1 MEFINI
7 EADNIK
13 AELFSNFKRYQKVT
27 KCWRK
32 IEGQWVIKDI
42 NFTEE
47 WGIEEY
53 KILSSCL
60 KNTVETGG
68 MVMGAFSDGIL
79 KGFVSVEAGIFGE
92 NKESWCSKLELN
104 GFKVNKQDTSL
115 GERYEFR
122 EIYLKSLIKIL
133 DK

>member
-1 MEFINI
+1 MSGYH
-7 EADNIK
+7 A
-13 AELFSNFKRYQKVT
+13 KV
-27 KCWRK
+27 
-32 IEGQWVIKDI
+32 D
-42 NFTEE
+42 
-47 WGIEEY
+47 
-53 KILSSCL
+53 
-60 KNTVETGG
+60 
-68 MVMGAFSDGIL
+68 
-79 KGFVSVEAGIFGE
+79 IFGE